1 MLARQP
7 IRSYKLNEL
16 EKRIM
21 KRKMLLV
28 VVALTALVLAACGAP
43 SSAPTTAS
51 QPVAGQGR
59 PEMTVFR
66 SPT

>member
-1 MLARQP
+1 
-7 IRSYKLNEL
+7 
-16 EKRIM
+16 M

-43 SSAPTTAS
+43 SSVPTTAS